1 LLLLNIFKVEVL
13 EILWQLTFYVMIDK
27 PEINNTTRI
36 NEAEIQYVSR
46 TLSGKSHLLLL
57 DIFKVEVL
65 EILR

>member
-1 LLLLNIFKVEVL
+1 
-13 EILWQLTFYVMIDK
+13 MIDK

-36 NEAEIQYVSR
+36 NETEIQYVSR